1 MPQYSGQLTSR
12 FDDVYPAPYLTVRI
26 TWDGQFADLPALL
39 DSGADLS
46 FIPGYLIGTL
56 GMQKVSE
63 LPISGFNSPEAQQD
77 TYVVRMEF
85 DGFSFGSVEVAA
97 TTYPFCLIGRDVLS
111 DLVTLLDG
119 PGGTFTLT
127 GP

>member
-1 MPQYSGQLTSR
+1 MPEHSGALTSP
-12 FDDVYPAPYLTVRI
+12 FSDVYPGPYVTVRI
-26 TWDGQFADLPALL
+26 TWDGSHADIPGLI

-46 FIPGYLIGTL
+46 FVPVYLVGTL

-63 LPISGFNSPEAQQD
+63 LPVKGIKGPEEDQD

-85 DGFSFGSVEVAA
+85 HGFTFESIEVA
-97 TTYPFCLIGRDVLS
+97 TTDYPFCLIGRDVLS
-111 DLVTLLDG
+111 QLVTELDG
-119 PGGTFTLT
+119 PGSTFKLT